1 MLSEFIS
8 LIYPATCLNC
18 NETLISAE
26 NFICTPC
33 KMDLPETLDHLNLE
47 NELFQKFAFNRT
59 VKSASSF
66 LYFNEGGIAQKLIH
80 NLKYEGAHEI
90 GDLLGAEYGRTLT
103 DFLNPDIIIPVP
115 IHRKKLRKRGYN
127 QSLGF
132 AKGLDSCFSQ
142 AEVREDLILRIK
154 NTQTQ
159 TRKNKLSRWQNVD
172 NIYSDIEEDLSGKT
186 VVVVDD
192 VITTGATV
200 GMLCD
205 KLVEAKASALH
216 VLCIAR
222 R

>member
-1 MLSEFIS
+1 MLSEFLS

-26 NFICTPC
+26 NFICTSC
-33 KMDLPETLDHLNLE
+33 KMDLPETMDHLNPE
-47 NELFQKFAFNRT
+47 NELFQKFAYNPL
-59 VKSASSF
+59 VKSAAAF

-90 GDLLGAEYGRTLT
+90 GDLLGAEYGRTLST
-103 DFLNPDIIIPVP
+103 FLNPDIIVPVP
-115 IHRKKLRKRGYN
+115 IHKKKLSKRGYN

-132 AKGLDSCFSQ
+132 ANGLASCFEES
-142 AEVREDLILRIK
+142 EVRDDLIYRIK
-154 NTQTQ
+154 NTATQ

-172 NIYSDIEEDLSGKT
+172 NIYSEVKEDLEGK
-186 VVVVDD
+186 VVAIVDD

-205 KLVEAKASALH
+205 KLVEANASAIH
-216 VLCIAR
+216 ILCIAR

>member
-1 MLSEFIS
+1 MLSEFLS

-26 NFICTPC
+26 NFICTAC
-33 KMDLPETLDHLNLE
+33 KTDLPETMDHLNPE
-47 NELFQKFAFNRT
+47 NELFQKFAYNPL
-59 VKSASSF
+59 VKSASAF
-66 LYFNEGGIAQKLIH
+66 LYFNEGGIAQKLVH

-90 GDLLGAEYGRTLT
+90 GDLLGVEYGRTLST
-103 DFLNPDIIIPVP
+103 FIEPDIIVPVP
-115 IHRKKLRKRGYN
+115 IHKKKLRKRGYN

-132 AKGLDSCFSQ
+132 ANGLASCFND
-142 AEVREDLILRIK
+142 AEVREDLILRTK
-154 NTQTQ
+154 NTATQ

-172 NIYSDIEEDLSGKT
+172 NIYSDVKEDLTGK
-186 VVVVDD
+186 VVLVVDD

-205 KLVEAKASALH
+205 KLVAANSSSIH